1 MNMYYDDGGSAF
13 PWPPVGTGDPRDGM
27 AGGSS
32 GMSLRDY
39 FAAAALDAYLAG
51 RNIDQRDSFPAGV
64 ASICYSYAD
73 AMLAERSKRNGGAS

>member
-39 FAAAALDAYLAG
+39 FAAAALQGLLAESHSMGMIDCDARAAY
-51 RNIDQRDSFPAGV
+51 Q
-64 ASICYSYAD
+64 YAD
-73 AMLAERSKRNGGAS
+73 AMLAERAKTKGGSA